1 MSEKLP
7 KGIATVAQLA
17 EFDALIDAR
26 APGEFAEDHLPGSI
40 SLPVLN
46 DEERARVGTL
56 YKQVSVFEAKK
67 LGAALVSRNIAH
79 HIEEHLLD
87 KPKSWRPLVYC
98 WRGGQRSGAFTHILR
113 EIGWDAHRIQGGYK
127 SWRQHVVEQLAL
139 LPPQVKFRVVTGA
152 TGSGKSRLLEAL
164 AARGAQVVHLEEMA
178 AHKGSVLGNLPGQA
192 QPTQKGFE
200 SQLLAALS
208 ALDLTRPVFVEAE
221 SRKIGRLQLP
231 DALLETIR
239 RAPGL
244 RVEAALQ
251 ARVEFLLRDYDY
263 AVADP
268 AWLID
273 RLGHLKGLQSNE
285 TLERWQLLIAAKD
298 FPALVEELL
307 TLHYDPLY
315 QRSQTHNFNSFEAA
329 TRYATDRLDAA
340 ALDQLA
346 QEILATSA

>member
-1 MSEKLP
+1 MSERLP
-7 KGIATVAQLA
+7 TGVATVAQLA
-17 EFDALIDAR
+17 EFDAVIDAR
-26 APGEFAEDHLPGSI
+26 APGEFAEDHLPGAI

-56 YKQVSVFEAKK
+56 YKQVSVFEARK
-67 LGAALVSRNIAH
+67 LGAALVSKNIAR

-98 WRGGQRSGAFTHILR
+98 WRGGQRSGAFTHVLR
-113 EIGWDAHRIQGGYK
+113 EIGWDAHRLQGGYK
-127 SWRQHVVEQLAL
+127 SWRRHVIEQLAL
-139 LPPQVKFRVVTGA
+139 LPRQIGFRVVTGA

-164 AARGAQVVHLEEMA
+164 SAQGAQVLHLEELA
-178 AHKGSVLGNLPGQA
+178 AHKGSVLGNLPGQP

-200 SQLLAALS
+200 SQLLAALT
-208 ALDLTRPVFVEAE
+208 ALDLSRPVFVEAE

-231 DALLETIR
+231 DALLDAIR

-244 RVEAALQ
+244 RIEASLP

-263 AVADP
+263 AMAEPV
-268 AWLID
+268 WLNE
-273 RLGHLKGLQSNE
+273 RLDQLKGLQSNE
-285 TLERWQLLIAAKD
+285 TLERWRSLIAGRN
-298 FPALVEELL
+298 FPALVEDLL

-315 QRSQTHNFNSFEAA
+315 QRSQASNYHSFEAA
-329 TRYATDRLDAA
+329 TRYGTDRLDSA

-346 QEILATSA
+346 ATILAASA

>member
-7 KGIATVAQLA
+7 KGVATVAQLA
-17 EFDALIDAR
+17 EFDTLIDAR
-26 APGEFAEDHLPGSI
+26 APGEFAEDHLPGAI

-46 DEERARVGTL
+46 DEERAQVGTL

-67 LGAALVSRNIAH
+67 LGAALVSRNIAR

-87 KPKSWRPLVYC
+87 KPKNWRPLVYC

-127 SWRQHVVEQLAL
+127 NWRRHVIEQLAL

-164 AARGAQVVHLEEMA
+164 TAHGGQVLHLEELA
-178 AHKGSVLGNLPGQA
+178 AHKGSVLGNLPGQP
-192 QPTQKGFE
+192 QPAQKGFE

-208 ALDLTRPVFVEAE
+208 ALDLDQPVFVEAE

-231 DALLETIR
+231 DALLEAIR

-244 RVEAALQ
+244 RIEASLQ
-251 ARVEFLLRDYDY
+251 ARVGFLLRDYDY
-263 AVADP
+263 AIADP
-268 AWLID
+268 AWLLE

-285 TLERWQLLIAAKD
+285 TLERWRSLITARSFSD
-298 FPALVEELL
+298 LVKELL

-315 QRSQTHNFNSFEAA
+315 QRSQAHNFNSFAAA

-340 ALDQLA
+340 ALDKLA
-346 QEILATSA
+346 AEILAASA